1 MRIVILGKGG
11 RNKEVLACKGTYGL
25 PEEIHVQT
33 NGRER
38 VKARRDGVTGD
49 GLSGGGGGRS
59 RVLGA
64 GDARNDTGAHQ
75 AR

>member
-1 MRIVILGKGG
+1 MARAVGIKRFLPA
-11 RNKEVLACKGTYGL
+11 KEPTVFLKKYT
-25 PEEIHVQT
+25 HVQT